1 MSAKNELDKTENKKK
16 TGGKR
21 PSPGLAG
28 GKDLF
33 NSTFPGKE
41 LTPREIVAELDK
53 YIVGQK
59 KAKRA
64 VAVALRNR
72 IRRLKLESDM
82 REDIAPKNILMIGPT
97 GVGKTEIARRLAK
110 LAGSPFIKVE
120 ATKYTEVGYVG
131 RDVESMIRDLMAA
144 GIQMVKQEMQETV
157 TIEAEKR
164 AEDALLDLLLPGT
177 GKKRKEPKPGPV
189 VRPMG
194 TFSINSD
201 NASGSGPALMGT
213 AIQVGIP
220 VFRKKS
226 DDEDTET
233 REENEEHEAGEKQ
246 EDKTE
251 ETVVKD
257 SSTREKFRT
266 MLREGK
272 LEDRMVEITVNQNP
286 QFPSFEMMGGG
297 FEDLESS
304 LSGIAGFFGGGKKKK
319 LVTVSR
325 AREILIGEELEKL
338 VDRDRVSD
346 EARQRVEE
354 TGIVFID
361 EIDKIAVKGERGG
374 GGPDVSREGVQRDIL
389 PIVEGAT
396 VNTKWGPVNTDH
408 ILFVAAG
415 AFNVSKPS
423 DLIPELQGR
432 FPLRVELDSLGKDDF
447 LRILTEPKNAL
458 TKQYIDLLATEEV
471 TIEFTPEAIDR
482 LAALAADVNSRLENI
497 GARRLHT
504 IMEALLEELSFE
516 APDIAPTQ
524 VSITEAYV
532 NEKLTDLV
540 MDQDLG
546 RYIL

>member
-1 MSAKNELDKTENKKK
+1 MSDNKLINEKLNK
-16 TGGKR
+16 
-21 PSPGLAG
+21 
-28 GKDLF
+28 
-33 NSTFPGKE
+33 
-41 LTPREIVAELDK
+41 LTPKEIVVELDK

-72 IRRLKLESDM
+72 IRRLKLEPEL

-110 LAGSPFIKVE
+110 LAGSPFLKVE

-131 RDVESMIRDLMAA
+131 RDVESMVRDLMAA
-144 GIQMVKQEMQETV
+144 GFQMVKQEMQESV
-157 TIEAEKR
+157 TQEAEKR
-164 AEDALLDLLLPGT
+164 AEEALLDLLLPDNA
-177 GKKRKEPKPGPV
+177 KKQKSKKPSAGPV

-194 TFSINSD
+194 TFSINPENS
-201 NASGSGPALMGT
+201 NGSIIGT
-213 AIQVGIP
+213 TLQVGIP
-220 VFRKKS
+220 VFNKNNS
-226 DDEDTET
+226 L
-233 REENEEHEAGEKQ
+233 NEEEMDAQSSSSDGIADDAANETGRA
-246 EDKTE
+246 EDDKF
-251 ETVVKD
+251 KA
-257 SSTREKFRT
+257 TREKLRV
-266 MLREGK
+266 MLHEGK
-272 LEDRMVEITVNQNP
+272 LENRTVELLVNQNP
-286 QFPSFEMMGGG
+286 QFPSIEMMGASM
-297 FEDLESS
+297 EDLESS

-319 LVTVSR
+319 VVTVAR
-325 AREILIGEELEKL
+325 AREILKAEEAEKL

-354 TGIVFID
+354 TGIIFID
-361 EIDKIAVKGERGG
+361 EIDKIAVKGDKG

-396 VNTKWGPVNTDH
+396 VNTKWGQVNTDH
-408 ILFVAAG
+408 ILFIAAG

-458 TKQYIDLLATEEV
+458 IKQYTELLATEDV
-471 TIEFTPEAIDR
+471 KLTFKPEAIEH
-482 LAALAADVNSRLENI
+482 LAALAAEVNTKLENI

-516 APDIAPTQ
+516 ASDIAPANID
-524 VSITEAYV
+524 ITVDYV
-532 NEKLTDLV
+532 NEKLAEIV
-540 MDQDLG
+540 KDQDLG

>member
-1 MSAKNELDKTENKKK
+1 MTEDRTGVIHTNENK
-16 TGGKR
+16 
-21 PSPGLAG
+21 PVNPLISA
-28 GKDLF
+28 
-33 NSTFPGKE
+33 KE

-72 IRRLKLESDM
+72 IRRLKLDPEV

-144 GIQMVKQEMQETV
+144 GVQIVMQEMQEAVKT
-157 TIEAEKR
+157 EARKR
-164 AEDALLDLLLPGT
+164 AEEALLDLLLPGM
-177 GKKRKEPKPGPV
+177 GKKAREPKSAGGPV
-189 VRPMG
+189 IRPMG
-194 TFSINSD
+194 AFSINPG
-201 NASGSGPALMGT
+201 NGGGPALMGT

-220 VFRKKS
+220 SILNRPSGAGNGGKPPEGELPEAS
-226 DDEDTET
+226 DHSDPEDGAA
-233 REENEEHEAGEKQ
+233 EAKPNP
-246 EDKTE
+246 
-251 ETVVKD
+251 
-257 SSTREKFRT
+257 TREKFRI

-272 LEDRMVEITVNQNP
+272 LEERLVEITVNQNL
-286 QFPSFEMMGGG
+286 QFPAFEMMGGSM
-297 FEDLESS
+297 EELENS
-304 LSGIAGFFGGGKKKK
+304 LSGLAGFFGGTKKKK
-319 LVTVSR
+319 LLTVSR
-325 AREILIGEELEKL
+325 AREILINEEAEKL
-338 VDRDRVSD
+338 IDRDRVSD
-346 EARQRVEE
+346 DARQRVEE

-361 EIDKIAVKGERGG
+361 EIDKIAVKGDRG

-396 VNTKWGPVNTDH
+396 VNTKWGPVDTSH

-415 AFNVSKPS
+415 AFNISKPS

-432 FPLRVELDSLGKDDF
+432 FPLRVELESLGKEEF

-458 TKQYIDLLATEEV
+458 TKQYIDLLGTEGVE
-471 TIEFTPEAIDR
+471 IEFSPESIER

-504 IMEALLEELSFE
+504 IMETLLEDLSFE
-516 APDIAPTQ
+516 APNLGPARIP
-524 VSITEAYV
+524 ITEAYV
-532 NEKLTDLV
+532 NERLGNLAA
-540 MDQDLG
+540 DQDLG